1 MIAPATRETGR
12 QPMTIN
18 AQSIADAFV
27 AARLGAQILDTY
39 PGEMPATM
47 GQAYAIQ
54 DCAIAAFPDTIAAWK
69 VGLMSDADQARLG
82 LETPRFAGPIF
93 ARTVHRHAGHGVQEM
108 PVFANG
114 LASVEGEF
122 VFRTTRDMT
131 DADAIDPTGL
141 ATSCALHYGV
151 EIPSSPFRGIN
162 LNGPTCT
169 VSDFGNNRGLIVG
182 GEITDWQTRDWNDL
196 EVEILVDGA
205 SIGRASGPVIPGTP
219 LTALRFMLGHLG
231 GRGLP
236 VPSGTFIT
244 TGAVVGINDRSPGFA
259 ARVEFP
265 GFGGIDVA
273 LTAVM
278 PA

>member
-1 MIAPATRETGR
+1 MSF
-12 QPMTIN
+12 N

-27 AARLGAQILDTY
+27 AARLGGQILDSY
-39 PGEMPATM
+39 PGAMPATM
-47 GQAYAIQ
+47 DQAYAVQ
-54 DCAIAAFPDTIAAWK
+54 NCAIAAFPDRIAAWK

-93 ARTVHRHAGHGVQEM
+93 ARTVHHYAGSGVQEM

-131 DADAIDPTGL
+131 AADAHDLTDLIAST
-141 ATSCALHYGV
+141 ALHYGV

-182 GEITDWQTRDWNDL
+182 GEISDWQARDWHDL

-219 LTALRFMLGHLG
+219 LTALRFMLGHLS

-236 VPSGTFIT
+236 VPAGTFIT

-273 LTAVM
+273 LVAVS
-278 PA
+278 PAQGSSGPR

>member
-1 MIAPATRETGR
+1 
-12 QPMTIN
+12 MTFN
-18 AQSIADAFV
+18 AQAIADAFI
-27 AARLGAQILDTY
+27 AARLGGQILDTY

-47 GQAYAIQ
+47 DQAYAVQ

-69 VGLMSDADQARLG
+69 VGLMSDADQTRLG

-93 ARTVHRHAGHGVQEM
+93 ARTVRRYAGSGVQQM

-131 DADAIDPTGL
+131 AADARDPADLIAST
-141 ATSCALHYGV
+141 ALHYGV

-162 LNGPTCT
+162 MNGPTCT

-182 GEITDWQTRDWNDL
+182 GEIAGWHALDWNDL
-196 EVEILVDGA
+196 EVEVLVDGA

-231 GRGLP
+231 GRGRPLP
-236 VPSGTFIT
+236 AGSFIT

-265 GFGGIDVA
+265 GYGGIDVELVA
-273 LTAVM
+273 LT
-278 PA
+278 PDRG

>member
-1 MIAPATRETGR
+1 
-12 QPMTIN
+12 MTFN
-18 AQSIADAFV
+18 PQAIADAFV

-47 GQAYAIQ
+47 EQAYAIQ
-54 DCAIAAFPDTIAAWK
+54 DCAIATFPDRIAAWK
-69 VGLMSDADQARLG
+69 VGLMSEADQARLE

-93 ARTVHRHAGHGVQEM
+93 ARTVHRYSGGVQEM

-122 VFRTTRDMT
+122 VFRTGRDMT
-131 DADAIDPTGL
+131 AGDALDVTDMIA
-141 ATSCALHYGV
+141 SCTLHYGV

-182 GEITDWQTRDWNDL
+182 GEIENWQARDWNDL

-205 SIGRASGPVIPGTP
+205 SIGRAGGPVIPGTP
-219 LTALRFMLGHLG
+219 REALRFMLGHLAR
-231 GRGLP
+231 RGLP
-236 VPSGTFIT
+236 VPAGTYIT

-259 ARVEFP
+259 ARVAFP

-273 LTAVM
+273 LVAVG
-278 PA
+278 PTTS